1 MHGTLM
7 SAAVEAAEAAAAPPV
22 ARPAAAAPLAAPIP
36 TAPHG
41 SRMGGIIRE
50 WVEVI
55 TTEEKSTTL
64 LRCVKICG

>member
-7 SAAVEAAEAAAAPPV
+7 SAAVEAAAAAAPPV
-22 ARPAAAAPLAAPIP
+22 ARPAAAPLAAPIP